1 MCKRMGFIEESEDG
15 VEKVLYPSLSFTRLG
30 LRDNS
35 ETFDALFNLYQKG
48 SLDIDII
55 LELLNIDPVSTRV
68 KLERDLWGINDPTF
82 NEMVR
87 SIYNDA
93 AQKIAENS
101 DVVEIIAEKLGLNYT
116 EPEEGGGRF

>member
-1 MCKRMGFIEESEDG
+1 M
-15 VEKVLYPSLSFTRLG
+15 
-30 LRDNS
+30 
-35 ETFDALFNLYQKG
+35 
-48 SLDIDII
+48 
-55 LELLNIDPVSTRV
+55 LNIDPVSTRV